1 MIKPYNLLIVVVIS
15 FLLVPIN
22 SASQCGTNI
31 LLNPSFESP
40 VQPSVGNNLLGTTTY
55 GSWVLTGSTINVI
68 RTDGSPYSGGPD
80 NAQDGSQYVD
90 IVSSAGTVYQDFTIS
105 TATPVGFGGYFSSRE
120 VGTYVDWTANVEIY
134 SMPSNTLVASSN
146 TRAFTAADGA
156 DPAQENWYYIFGN
169 TTLPAG
175 NYRYVANLGDYGN
188 FDNGFVF
195 TNCTLPIVLDFFSI
209 RGVENAN
216 ILNWKIESA
225 SQFSHFEIERSND
238 GRSILYYRLIMVDI
252 DGRYKYSAILKSG
265 ENNKL
270 MITPNPARDYLY
282 INGLTQKGEL
292 KIIDMAGKILRKQF
306 INAQSISV
314 HIDFLQTGLY
324 LLQYSD
330 GRQIKT
336 MKFMKM

>member
-1 MIKPYNLLIVVVIS
+1 
-15 FLLVPIN
+15 
-22 SASQCGTNI
+22 
-31 LLNPSFESP
+31 LNPSFESP

-90 IVSSAGTVYQDFTIS
+90 IVSSAGTVYQDFSIS

-120 VGTYVDWTANVEIY
+120 VGTYVDWTASVEIY

-195 TNCTLPIVLDFFSI
+195 TNCTLPIALDFFSI

-238 GRSILYYRLIMVDI
+238 GRSFSTIANVPLGTGNEYSFTDNRINGSSILYYRLKMVDI

-292 KIIDMAGKILRKQF
+292 KIIDIAGKILRKQF